1 MVSVDLKDAYYSVPI
16 AKPHQKYL
24 KFEWNNML
32 FKFTCFPNGLAF
44 CPRKFTKLMKPV
56 FATLRQLG
64 HLSSGYIDDSWLM
77 GPVWDDCAK
86 NVVDTVKLLDTLGFV
101 VHPEKSVFIPTQK
114 LVFLGFIQD
123 SVSMLVCLTPEKA
136 LKLKQAATD
145 LFNCKNPT
153 IREVAKVLGLIVSS
167 FPGVAYG
174 PLHYRYLEQ
183 DKTTALK
190 TSKWNFD
197 AKMCISSQGR
207 EELKWWIDSIE
218 SASNPIN

>member
-1 MVSVDLKDAYYSVPI
+1 
-16 AKPHQKYL
+16 
-24 KFEWNNML
+24 
-32 FKFTCFPNGLAF
+32 
-44 CPRKFTKLMKPV
+44 MKQV
-56 FATLRQLG
+56 FATVRQLG

-114 LVFLGFIQD
+114 LIFLGFILD
-123 SVSMLVCLTPEKA
+123 SVSIMVYLTPEKA
-136 LKLKQAATD
+136 LKLKQAATG
-145 LFNCKNPT
+145 LFHCINPT

-174 PLHYRYLEQ
+174 PLHKRYLER

-190 TSKWNFD
+190 TSKWNSD
-197 AKMCISSQGR
+197 VKMCLSSQAR
-207 EELKWWIDSIE
+207 EELMWWIDSIE
-218 SASNPIN
+218 SASNPIGTLIYWTWQPLRKRSHPRGHGL